1 MVIMVISLFLY
12 PNSNVNAEKV
22 TQNSKKEMT
31 IKFKEST
38 EESSTDSSSTDS
50 SSTDSSTT
58 TSSTTDNIHQIKEP
72 PTDIKKTGLL
82 PKTGEFISSLIILIV
97 GIGLMLCA
105 IGVFS
110 IKLVLQSDSVNY

>member
-1 MVIMVISLFLY
+1 MAIMVVSLVLY

-38 EESSTDSSSTDS
+38 EESSTDS

-110 IKLVLQSDSVNY
+110 IKLVLQTDSVNY